1 MIFMKN
7 INKLKKFLLIITI
20 LITGLILASCGSS
33 KTGNSDM
40 GDVPSSGG
48 DTGGD
53 IVLSG
58 TDRKVIYTADV
69 TLYSNNLT
77 ESYSKVRELF
87 PTNTWTESERLSESH
102 YYIVIRV
109 KTESFDVFVNSLSEA
124 GEVKSVFKTSEDVTS
139 SYNLLTYR
147 KQVLETE
154 YDRLIE
160 LAQTASA
167 SEIVNTIN
175 PRRAEIEKELLI
187 INNNLTEYNELIE
200 YSTIHLSIYKN
211 IEDIEEDEKG
221 FFALIGESFLLGFKV
236 LGNIFKYG
244 LSIALVIGPTL
255 LIIGGAILGI
265 YFIVKA
271 RKKNK
276 NKQNKD

>member
-1 MIFMKN
+1 MV
-7 INKLKKFLLIITI
+7 
-20 LITGLILASCGSS
+20 
-33 KTGNSDM
+33 
-40 GDVPSSGG
+40 DVPSSGG